1 MESFPENLDYLF
13 EYLGYTKLINDKQK
27 QKYEKLLFDEEENT
41 EIIYEK
47 KGKKIEVQSFRPKFI
62 EKKME
67 IGTTNFDIV
76 KKMFVDFGDYLGNEK
91 KEELLSKYHNFLKLK
106 EIFFENA
113 KDLSLDELDTIDK
126 KLMILEYLNANRVV
140 YSQGMMKEELLKAI
154 VPIIIE
160 VQKYII
166 KTSHYEK
173 EKCLLLM
180 TDTYK
185 CVKEEK
191 QVLLSELLKE
201 EKNFINEEFATN
213 YMAYIITSRIDQYKS
228 CQELIL
234 LYMITI
240 FKQLK
245 PFFNVQTIKRI
256 LSNALKITNNQKD
269 EDFACQCVD

>member
-1 MESFPENLDYLF
+1 MDFTSVFESERIKFIKYTDKLVQ
-13 EYLGYTKLINDKQK
+13 EYLDMVND
-27 QKYEKLLFDEEENT
+27 
-41 EIIYEK
+41 
-47 KGKKIEVQSFRPKFI
+47 
-62 EKKME
+62 
-67 IGTTNFDIV
+67 
-76 KKMFVDFGDYLGNEK
+76 
-91 KEELLSKYHNFLKLK
+91 
-106 EIFFENA
+106 
-113 KDLSLDELDTIDK
+113 
-126 KLMILEYLNANRVV
+126 
-140 YSQGMMKEELLKAI
+140 
-154 VPIIIE
+154 IE

-173 EKCLLLM
+173 ENCLLLM

-256 LSNALKITNNQKD
+256 LRNALKITNNQKD